1 VRFFGYRV
9 SYRDKIQL
17 VPTKHLLPLNYH
29 LDDDGTKNCN
39 IDGKSADTNT
49 NPTVDDVGVVSSI
62 VGEMTSD
69 HLELT
74 KPPQWNAHLMSI
86 FLKSLQKSQQEFKKN
101 NTSDDVVSD
110 YKLKVEEQLLQ
121 IIASSVWERQQQQP
135 PSKGDTEIDDD
146 DDDDLL
152 LTSPPK
158 FDATVAASTES
169 NNSKPPSRPV
179 STVSKLRAGD
189 VIEYWY
195 EIILPCFAGLFRR
208 HIVSHSQIRSF
219 FYFQI
224 VHRT

>member
-1 VRFFGYRV
+1 MRFFGYRV

-39 IDGKSADTNT
+39 IDGKSADANT

-86 FLKSLQKSQQEFKKN
+86 YLKSLQKSQQEFKKN
-101 NTSDDVVSD
+101 NTNDDVVSD
-110 YKLKVEEQLLQ
+110 YKLKVEEQLLH

-135 PSKGDTEIDDD
+135 PSRGDTEIDDD
-146 DDDDLL
+146 GDDDDDLR
-152 LTSPPK
+152 LTSSPK
-158 FDATVAASTES
+158 FDATVTAVSAASTES
-169 NNSKPPSRPV
+169 ISSKPPPRPV

-195 EIILPCFAGLFRR
+195 EIILQCFVGLFRR
-208 HIVSHSQIRSF
+208 QIVSHS
-219 FYFQI
+219 
-224 VHRT
+224 